1 MSALARVAFAFFRG
15 VAQLPA
21 ALAQDSATAQ
31 SAVASN
37 LLPFASDEGLARLV
51 RSDAKVNFPALANE
65 FEAEY
70 NGAFCGPASA
80 AIVLNAVRGPS
91 PDLPKDWSRFRPED
105 FRYVPPGLDPA
116 LPRFTQDNVIDKGA
130 KTRAQVF
137 GEPVSLNGRMVN
149 DPGYQMRQLDEML
162 RANGLTTRLVIVDDG
177 KSELDVR
184 NDLVANLKH
193 RGDYVIVA
201 YSRKAVGQQGYGHI
215 SPLGAYDAQ
224 SDSFLVLDVN
234 AARYGWVWMPT
245 ATLTKGMRTFYM
257 VENLGYIL
265 VEAH

>member
-1 MSALARVAFAFFRG
+1 MSALARVAFAFFLG

-21 ALAQDSATAQ
+21 ALAQDSATAPA
-31 SAVASN
+31 AVASD

-80 AIVLNAVRGPS
+80 AIVLNAVHGPS

-105 FRYVPPGLDPA
+105 LRYVRVALDPV

-149 DPGYQMRQLDEML
+149 DPGYQVRQLDKML
-162 RANGLTTRLVIVDDG
+162 RANGLVTRLVIVDDS
-177 KSELDVR
+177 KSEQNIR

-201 YSRKAVGQQGYGHI
+201 YSRRAVGQQGNGHI

-245 ATLTKGMRTFYM
+245 STLTKGMRTFYM

-265 VEAH
+265 VEPH

>member
-1 MSALARVAFAFFRG
+1 MSALARVALAVFLG

-21 ALAQDSATAQ
+21 ALALDRAA
-31 SAVASN
+31 AASD

-51 RSDAKVNFPALANE
+51 RSDAKVNFPALANQ

-70 NGAFCGPASA
+70 NGVFCGPASA

-105 FRYVPPGLDPA
+105 LRHWPAPA

-149 DPGYQMRQLDEML
+149 DPGYQLRQLDEML

-177 KSELDVR
+177 KSEQDVR

-245 ATLTKGMRTFYM
+245 STLTKGMRTFYM